1 MLRLALRRVSSSS
14 FSSTATVVNSSSRFI
29 TGSASKPSLSIWRRK
44 KELGKEGL
52 IITKELKRLQSDPV
66 RLDRFVR
73 SNVSRLLKSDIVSVL
88 FEFQRQDN
96 VFLSIKALQNAA
108 YKADWYVLYIVCSM
122 SQSTEVVHEVRLQF

>member
-29 TGSASKPSLSIWRRK
+29 TGSASKPSLSIWRRN

-73 SNVSRLLKSDIVSVL
+73 SNVSRLLKSDLVSVL

-96 VFLSIKALQNAA
+96 VFLSIK
-108 YKADWYVLYIVCSM
+108 IF
-122 SQSTEVVHEVRLQF
+122 RLRTVPTFRLRY